1 MVVDEEETV
10 RVAEDDLR
18 ILLKYATPELT
29 ASPQWMRQIRRRVVR
44 RRRRRLAL
52 LTAVTGVGAVALAVG
67 TLTGAGVLDPGPQR
81 PARLP
86 AAVGTVGASS
96 SPGGAGTD
104 TEKDADDLGLVM
116 PLPAGWQRLSTSDAR
131 SLVTI
136 FIGNGQRLTGSTC
149 DEPTRDPFTCAPVSR
164 LGAGE
169 ALMVLRQEDQ
179 PYNWSWRKTFTVR
192 PADQVDDGCR
202 AIGGYKELMGWGAA
216 PEPAVKRPVINA
228 YVCLRGPS
236 SSTLAQVE
244 DILDDAVLPAVPSAE
259 PDGYPH
265 H

>member
-116 PLPAGWQRLSTSDAR
+116 PLP
-131 SLVTI
+131 
-136 FIGNGQRLTGSTC
+136 
-149 DEPTRDPFTCAPVSR
+149 
-164 LGAGE
+164 
-169 ALMVLRQEDQ
+169 
-179 PYNWSWRKTFTVR
+179 
-192 PADQVDDGCR
+192 
-202 AIGGYKELMGWGAA
+202 
-216 PEPAVKRPVINA
+216 
-228 YVCLRGPS
+228 
-236 SSTLAQVE
+236 
-244 DILDDAVLPAVPSAE
+244 
-259 PDGYPH
+259 
-265 H
+265 